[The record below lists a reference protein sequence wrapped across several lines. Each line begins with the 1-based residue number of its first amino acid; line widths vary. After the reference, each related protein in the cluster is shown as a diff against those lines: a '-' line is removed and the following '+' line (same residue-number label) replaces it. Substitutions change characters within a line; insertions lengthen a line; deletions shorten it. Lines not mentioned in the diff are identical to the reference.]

1 MANAETSFGLRPVGL
16 VGSGTNSTGV
26 TQYEIASNNTNA
38 IFNGALVI
46 PLAGGVI
53 DQAGDTAG
61 GTTAALGVLVGV
73 EYVDSVSKKPV
84 FINYW
89 PGSGSV
95 SVDTNHPV
103 KALVADN
110 PEQLFV
116 VAADATLTDRATALT
131 GVFANASL
139 GTSARTGST
148 DTGKSNSQ
156 LSVSSINTT
165 ATLPLRIVGLVDDD
179 ANNDYSSAGAHLL
192 VRINAHFNSG
202 TRRFD
207 SQTTADSVSYTH
219 LTLPTT

>member
-16 VGSGTNSTGV
+16 VGSSANSTGL

-46 PLAGGVI
+46 PLAAGVI

-103 KALVADN
+103 KALVADD
-110 PEQLFV
+110 PHQLFV
-116 VAADATLTDRATALT
+116 VAADATLTDRATALA

-156 LSVSSINTT
+156 LSVSSIATT

-179 ANNDYSSAGAHLL
+179 SNNDYGSAGAHLV

-207 SQTTADSVSYTH
+207 SQTTADSTGI
-219 LTLPTT
+219 